1 MKTETREALMERL
14 HREDAAFAEE
24 GLNLSKAEIRLL
36 VTLFS
41 IGALFALVCISI
53 GIAVSR
59 WLFL

>member
-1 MKTETREALMERL
+1 MERL
-14 HREDAAFAEE
+14 HREDAAFAED

>member
-14 HREDAAFAEE
+14 RREDAAFAED